1 MALCD
6 LFNNSGFRHYATG
19 TPCFDAHDALR
30 DPITPCEASVASGSS
45 CFDDNCTMSSK
56 DLFGAS
62 SSSSSSADS
71 TDEPSLP
78 LPRSWFARLSPQ
90 VPSCGIADTPGGPSG
105 GGDFSSKEDLAYFN
119 ERHRAR
125 LLSAGFSDDELCYDD
140 GGLLLGPIPFDCGSN
155 DGAGGAGGA
164 PAPQPDC
171 PVVVDEQDSI
181 SAAPG
186 AYDAAFADE
195 IDAFFAAAGEAPFNA
210 WRQAPEE
217 PFSFAAAA
225 GPSGLGSVVGG
236 GSLSLF
242 MGAPLDLE
250 VFPAPTAGGA
260 CAAVADEQVAI
271 SAAPGASAGSG
282 AEGWPAFDFT
292 FARFGAEGCCCW
304 IGGDVFA
311 AASSGSG
318 SDSGGGDDS
327 GSGSNEG
334 GSGSGGGNS
343 SGGIGGG
350 SIGGGGNSSVGG
362 GIGGV
367 GAGLSAGRPP
377 IGGAAVAAA
386 GRPKTRA
393 PRAPRAAPE
402 PVAARTRRQLR
413 ARAEAAQPVSART
426 RSKGGGAGASAA
438 A

>member
-1 MALCD
+1 MALYD

-45 CFDDNCTMSSK
+45 CFDDDCAMSST

-62 SSSSSSADS
+62 SSSRSSADS
-71 TDEPSLP
+71 ADQPSLP

-140 GGLLLGPIPFDCGSN
+140 GGLLLGPIPFDCSG
-155 DGAGGAGGA
+155 DDGAGGA
-164 PAPQPDC
+164 PAPRPDC

-195 IDAFFAAAGEAPFNA
+195 IDAFFAAAGEAPFNP

-236 GSLSLF
+236 GSLSFF
-242 MGAPLDLE
+242 MGVPLDLE
-250 VFPAPTAGGA
+250 IFSAPTAGGA

-271 SAAPGASAGSG
+271 SAAPGVSAGSG
-282 AEGWPAFDFT
+282 AKGPAFDFT
-292 FARFGAEGCCCW
+292 FAGVGAEGCCCW

-311 AASSGSG
+311 AASSGNGGGGSSG
-318 SDSGGGDDS
+318 SSGDS
-327 GSGSNEG
+327 GSGSV
-334 GSGSGGGNS
+334 GGNGG
-343 SGGIGGG
+343 GGIGGG
-350 SIGGGGNSSVGG
+350 GGGGGD
-362 GIGGV
+362 
-367 GAGLSAGRPP
+367 
-377 IGGAAVAAA
+377 
-386 GRPKTRA
+386 
-393 PRAPRAAPE
+393 
-402 PVAARTRRQLR
+402 PVA
-413 ARAEAAQPVSART
+413 ART